1 MTNRG
6 PAGRTYTVRFALED
20 ANQMPISDRAAIEE
34 VAIVP
39 GVCSALAAD
48 VAGEETT
55 VDVGGLK
62 YDPETGVWHFKW
74 QTQRSQVGCWTL
86 ELRLADGTVH
96 PAAFELR

>member
-1 MTNRG
+1 MN
-6 PAGRTYTVRFALED
+6 PAGQQVFTVTAR
-20 ANQMPISDRAAIEE
+20 
-34 VAIVP
+34 
-39 GVCSALAAD
+39 D

-55 VDVGGLK
+55 VEVGGLK
-62 YDPETGVWHFKW
+62 YDAETGVWHFKR